1 MKTVKKAYIGAR
13 RMYLERVGE
22 GPVRVQEH
30 GETRVNTSRAPTLS
44 GDVLY
49 ALFAALRELEIES
62 VFVVEESHVM
72 LLFFVFVAVLGGLLL
87 RVAALGILPFVF
99 VVFFVLLLGFA
110 ARSDGALIATCFIA
124 PREDSGIVDHEDN
137 VTDIREDHDHGFPP
151 VH

>member
-13 RMYLERVGE
+13 MMYLERVGE
-22 GPVRVQEH
+22 GPVGVQEH
-30 GETRVNTSRAPTLS
+30 GETRVNTSRAPNLS

-49 ALFAALRELEIES
+49 ALFTALRELEIES

-72 LLFFVFVAVLGGLLL
+72 LPFFVFVAVLGGLLL

-99 VVFFVLLLGFA
+99 FFVLLLGFA
-110 ARSDGALIATCFIA
+110 RSNGAVIATFFIA
-124 PREDSGIVDHEDN
+124 PREDHGIEDHEDN